1 MIRVT
6 STLGLKKFSHSI
18 SGIFHSEE
26 FPPRLADYKAPAF
39 IHTPKHSLLPF
50 RLGAHKALKELH
62 ASEIVRTKY
71 EHYVKV
77 LTPKALCHIYP
88 SWLPNSRWYLP
99 LKRTFL
105 LCSYLKFPQVRK
117 AYSQKEQRR
126 PIAEALHLL
135 SHGLGAFAKLST
147 MTHFQLACLFKK
159 NAICIM
165 DNSLE
170 FNYSISLSP

>member
-6 STLGLKKFSHSI
+6 STLRLKAFSHSI
-18 SGIFHSEE
+18 NAIFRSKE

-39 IHTPKHSLLPF
+39 IHTPKTSLLPF
-50 RLGAHKALKELH
+50 SLGVHKALKELH
-62 ASEIVRTKY
+62 AYEIVCTKY

-77 LTPKALCHIYP
+77 LTPKALCHTYP
-88 SWLPNSRWYLP
+88 SWLPNSRWDLP

-105 LCSYLKFPQVRK
+105 LCSFLKFPQVRK
-117 AYSQKEQRR
+117 AYSQKEQMK
-126 PIAEALHLL
+126 PIGEAPHLL
-135 SHGLGAFAKLST
+135 SHGLGAFAQLST
-147 MTHFQLACLFKK
+147 LTHFQLACLSKK